1 MLKKAFIHQ
10 RQEQRKAAN
19 TPGVDIWS
27 RYLVAGELSRVLL
40 QVGSGS
46 DRFRVT
52 IDLCLGF
59 IFGSG
64 KGGTNV

>member
-1 MLKKAFIHQ
+1 MLKEAFIHQ

-46 DRFRVT
+46 DQFRVAMD
-52 IDLCLGF
+52 IRLGF
-59 IFGSG
+59 
-64 KGGTNV
+64 